1 MNDNQRVAIAA
12 AIGTVAVAGL
22 YAGIQHWRAKWMA
35 VHVRALEAESKS
47 LRERLGRERYCLNL
61 LQSGGDVDTIALSK
75 ARRIWDAMDPDL
87 RAVIIRQQEH
97 QTTEEL

>member
-47 LRERLGRERYCLNL
+47 LRERLAREQFCVGKL
-61 LQSGGDVDTIALSK
+61 LDGEDTGYNIEILRM
-75 ARRIWDAMDPDL
+75 ARQDWDAMDPDL
-87 RAVIIRQQEH
+87 RTVVIIRQQE
-97 QTTEEL
+97 EEL